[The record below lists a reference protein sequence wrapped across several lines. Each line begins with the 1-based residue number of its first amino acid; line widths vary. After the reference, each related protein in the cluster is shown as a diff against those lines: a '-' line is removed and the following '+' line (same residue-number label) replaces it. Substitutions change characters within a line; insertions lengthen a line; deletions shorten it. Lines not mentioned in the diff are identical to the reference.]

1 MNHRTVLAPPGQTI
15 KKLLAERQ
23 MSQKEFATRMD
34 LSQKH
39 VSHLING
46 SVQLTPEV
54 AYRLEMV
61 LGVPANYWNR
71 LEAAYREE
79 LVRTEHA
86 RDILEDRQLLD
97 RLPLKELNQ
106 WVALSEDPEEQVVQ
120 LRQFF
125 EVSKL
130 SILLEERL
138 DKEGIPYV
146 SSKKEFLAMAKTQ
159 HEKWE
164 SRERTEYALDE
175 ADRHAREDTTRLSHE
190 EVFSNIR
197 NSLTE
202 RKNA

>member
-1 MNHRTVLAPPGQTI
+1 MDNRTILMPPGHTI
-15 KKLLAERQ
+15 KKLLAERK
-23 MSQKEFATRMD
+23 MTQKEFAARMD

-61 LGVPANYWNR
+61 LGVPAKYWNR

-86 RDILEDRQLLD
+86 GDILEDRKLLD
-97 RLPLKELNQ
+97 RIPLRELNQ
-106 WVALSEDPEEQVVQ
+106 WVALAEDPEEQVVQ

-130 SILLEERL
+130 SILLEDRFE
-138 DKEGIPYV
+138 KEGIPYV
-146 SSKKEFLAMAKTQ
+146 TSREEFLAMAKAQ

-164 SRERTEYALDE
+164 SRERIESALDE
-175 ADRHAREDTTRLSHE
+175 ADRHAKEDTRRLSHE

-197 NSLTE
+197 KSLTE
-202 RKNA
+202 KKNA